1 MLDNRD
7 RIIRATLD
15 GKRPSREEAL
25 SLAGFSELP
34 VLLETASQ
42 LRDHGHGNL
51 ISYSKNVFIPL
62 TKLCRD
68 VCHYCTFAQP
78 PKKGERA
85 YLTLDE
91 MLDLSLI
98 HI

>member
-51 ISYSKNVFIPL
+51 ISYSKNVFIPFL
-62 TKLCRD
+62 GKTIYIMPFYAFSYTKI
-68 VCHYCTFAQP
+68 
-78 PKKGERA
+78 E
-85 YLTLDE
+85 
-91 MLDLSLI
+91 
-98 HI
+98 